1 MIRPRK
7 SRAPRQITA
16 RSLDAAAL
24 AYLQRFATSAANL
37 RAVLMRR
44 VRLSAHAHGDDP
56 DTGAKWVDALVE
68 RFLRAGLLDDAGYAV
83 ARAAT
88 MHRRGASPRGIRAW
102 LAAKGVAAADID
114 HALDRLGEAAGNVGL
129 RGAYNY
135 ARRRRLGPWRAADR
149 EARRDR
155 DLAALA
161 RQGHGYDVARA
172 IVDAADPDALDAIL
186 DEAYE

>member
-1 MIRPRK
+1 MTRPRK
-7 SRAPRQITA
+7 ARPPRRITA
-16 RSLDAAAL
+16 QSLDAAAL
-24 AYLQRFATSAANL
+24 AYLRRFATSAANL

-44 VRLSAHAHGDDP
+44 VWRAAHAHGDDP
-56 DTGAKWVDALVE
+56 AAGAEAVDALLE
-68 RFLRAGLLDDAGYAV
+68 RYLRAGLLDDSGYAV

-114 HALDRLGEAAGNVGL
+114 HALEQLGAAAGNIDL

-135 ARRRRLGPWRAADR
+135 ARRRRLGPWRTHGR

-161 RQGHGYDVARA
+161 RRGHGHEVARA
-172 IVDAADPDALDAIL
+172 VIDAADPDALDAL
-186 DEAYE
+186 VNDAYE